1 MTASTPP
8 PMYIPVPPSASGGHR
23 VALFLQGS
31 SSETAAKTD
40 RRTCRLRR
48 GLAPRCSPDMR
59 SYAALVGV
67 VLVVAFA
74 EPASNPR
81 SGPPTLPAPNA
92 SIPREPKRLAHTLL
106 LTTRAL
112 DDAIDRWRAT
122 GNPSVAGPPR
132 AVELHALYHQRIYRL
147 LRRNDVL
154 ARAVVT
160 LLPSGLAR
168 EARSIVMAGKALR
181 TITPALKAR
190 KIRTKRPLPVGV
202 LLRHYRDAERRFRVP
217 WELLAAVNF
226 AESAFG
232 KIRTDSAAGAQG
244 PMQFM
249 PATWRAYGLGGN
261 VHNDRDAIMGAANY
275 LRASGAPRQLR
286 RALFAYNH
294 SSAYVDS
301 ILRYAQLIQRDP
313 RNLYVFYSWQLFVRT
328 EKGDVRLTGP
338 GR

>member
-1 MTASTPP
+1 MRDYPVVLGVALLVAAFGGQASTSR
-8 PMYIPVPPSASGGHR
+8 SAS
-23 VALFLQGS
+23 
-31 SSETAAKTD
+31 
-40 RRTCRLRR
+40 
-48 GLAPRCSPDMR
+48 
-59 SYAALVGV
+59 
-67 VLVVAFA
+67 
-74 EPASNPR
+74 
-81 SGPPTLPAPNA
+81 PPLPAPNA
-92 SIPREPKRLAHTLL
+92 SIPHEPKQLAHKLL
-106 LTTRAL
+106 VTTRAL
-112 DDAIDRWRAT
+112 DDAIGRWRAH
-122 GNPSVAGPPR
+122 GRPSVAGPPR
-132 AVELHALYHQRIYRL
+132 DVELHALYHQRIYRL

-154 ARAVVT
+154 ALSVVR

-168 EARSIVMAGKALR
+168 EARSIVAAGKALR
-181 TITPALKAR
+181 RITPALKVR

-275 LRASGAPRQLR
+275 LRASGAPRQVR
-286 RALFAYNH
+286 RALLAYNH
-294 SSAYVDS
+294 SRAYVDS
-301 ILRYAQLIQRDP
+301 ILRYAQLIERDP

-328 EKGDVRLTGP
+328 AKGDVRLTGP

>member
-1 MTASTPP
+1 MGPGSHDLRCLAGMRGYAAVLGVVLLVAGFGGAASTP
-8 PMYIPVPPSASGGHR
+8 V
-23 VALFLQGS
+23 
-31 SSETAAKTD
+31 
-40 RRTCRLRR
+40 
-48 GLAPRCSPDMR
+48 
-59 SYAALVGV
+59 
-67 VLVVAFA
+67 
-74 EPASNPR
+74 
-81 SGPPTLPAPNA
+81 LPAPNA

-106 LTTRAL
+106 VTTRAL
-112 DDAIDRWRAT
+112 DEAIDRWRANGT
-122 GNPSVAGPPR
+122 PSAGRPPYD
-132 AVELHALYHQRIYRL
+132 VELHALYHQRIYRL
-147 LRRNDVL
+147 LRRNDPL

-160 LLPSGLAR
+160 LLPSGVAR
-168 EARSIVMAGKALR
+168 EARSIVAAGKALR
-181 TITPALKAR
+181 RITPALKAR

-217 WELLAAVNF
+217 WRVLAAVNF
-226 AESAFG
+226 TESAFG

-286 RALFAYNH
+286 RALLAYNH

-301 ILRYAQLIQRDP
+301 ILRYTQLIRRDP

-328 EKGDVRLTGP
+328 AKGDVRLTGP
-338 GR
+338 R